1 MSFDSEWVA
10 DMKPVSLQAV
20 VDAMEFVGDETT
32 AYINNKTG
40 ELFTVADDE
49 ARLIEDGYRDDD
61 FIPDWQREILPKVR
75 EVLESGDFVPLPDK
89 FEIHEYSIMERFCRS
104 IENVDLQQELLHA
117 IRGGGAFRRFK
128 NIVHRRAV
136 QDDWYGYRNNALKRI
151 AADCLEEEGIAFS
164 DSQTSTP

>member
-1 MSFDSEWVA
+1 
-10 DMKPVSLQAV
+10 MKPVSLQAV
-20 VDAMEFVGDETT
+20 VDEMNSVGDETT

-49 ARLIEDGYRDDD
+49 ARLIEGGYKDDD
-61 FIPDWQREILPKVR
+61 FIPDWQKEMLPKVR

-104 IENVDLQQELLHA
+104 IESDDLRQELLHA

-128 NIVHRRAV
+128 STIHRRSI
-136 QDDWYGYRNNALKRI
+136 QDDWYGYRDNALKRI
-151 AADCLEEEGIAFS
+151 AADFLELEGIAFV
-164 DSQTSTP
+164 DTCKADEH